1 MIEQQLD
8 ETAEERR
15 RRVNREKAR
24 EYRENPPGAGV
35 GIISL
40 VERTPSRVAQAS
52 AYWSAV
58 SILTVSPLNDRL
70 MIE

>member
-24 EYRENPPGAGV
+24 EYRETHREQV
-35 GIISL
+35 LES
-40 VERTPSRVAQAS
+40 
-52 AYWSAV
+52 Y
-58 SILTVSPLNDRL
+58 RL
-70 MIE
+70 